1 MNWTDSLPAGYVG
14 LQAEPDDLGEVNR
27 LIQAVEIDVQGSSTS
42 TEDAL
47 RTTFGEPGF
56 DPAMDIISVRD
67 DSGTLAG
74 LAVFTSREPYVS
86 SWTTGWVHPDHV
98 GRGIGG
104 ALIDWAEARARS
116 RIDLAPPGT
125 RVAASMG
132 ANDKSER
139 GKRLLAS
146 RGYTV
151 ARYFLEMEIELDH
164 RIDVPH
170 VPDGITLRTMRP
182 DEDVIELSVAVAD
195 AFRDH
200 FGYTDSPPEKRVE
213 RWRQWRTS
221 EMWDDD
227 LVWLAEDE
235 TGLVGINVCLRENGA
250 KSDQGYVASLGVL
263 PRRRGIGLARC
274 LLLTSFAEYQQRDK
288 ASVSLHVDADSIT
301 GATRLYTG
309 VGMHEVETEIDF
321 ELEIRAGKDIVVR

>member
-1 MNWTDSLPAGYVG
+1 MQWTDSLPDGYVG

-27 LIQAVEIDVQGSSTS
+27 LIQTVETDIQGSSTS

-47 RTTFGEPGF
+47 RTFFGEPGF
-56 DPAMDIISVRD
+56 DPATDIVSVRD
-67 DSGTLAG
+67 GSDTLVAFASFG
-74 LAVFTSREPYVS
+74 SREPFVS
-86 SWTTGWVHPDHV
+86 SWTTGWVHPEHV

-104 ALIDWAEARARS
+104 ALIDWAEARAKS

-125 RVAASMG
+125 RIAASMG

-151 ARYFLEMEIELDH
+151 ARYFLEMEIDFD
-164 RIDVPH
+164 RAIDAPPVPE
-170 VPDGITLRTMRP
+170 GITLRTMRP
-182 DEDVIELSVAVAD
+182 DEDVIELSVAVAE

-200 FGYTDSPPEKRVE
+200 FGYTDSPPEVRIE

-235 TGLVGINVCLRENGA
+235 SGLVGMNVCLRENGA
-250 KSDQGYVASLGVL
+250 KLDQGYVATLGVL
-263 PRRRGIGLARC
+263 PRRRGLGLAKC
-274 LLLTSFAEYQQRDK
+274 MLLTSFAEYQQRGK
-288 ASVSLHVDADSIT
+288 ESVSLHVDADSIT

-321 ELEIRAGKDIVVR
+321 ELEIRSGKDIVVR